1 MSSKLG
7 GQDNDF
13 APEPSILLKPS
24 HLCDDSG
31 VMKSLSR
38 FQAEQFSLKRVL
50 LLVAVVQLV
59 LAAAMFIYWRVYRD
73 EFFPYPIN
81 DDGSVTCEGNSLLVA
96 YGIRVPSPWTFT
108 GVGTDTLRLNGYPL
122 EPLRKEDGSEGLMPY
137 QADRIRTTKA
147 VLEEA
152 ENAYRASRNKQDGMR
167 AFAATME
174 PYLGGILLSLQ
185 LDVENEVLTADFGN
199 DIPEVT
205 VNFLHDPHWVE
216 PEGLIRS
223 RHYGTMREIISWMEL
238 AEDGVF
244 SFGTGHLELS
254 AATEDRLAYIQ
265 VLDVLESLPR
275 HERRPLTIDDVRFML
290 KDDDLFE
297 RFEPMINDYLLN
309 TPVSPNDVSR

>member
-1 MSSKLG
+1 
-7 GQDNDF
+7 
-13 APEPSILLKPS
+13 
-24 HLCDDSG
+24 
-31 VMKSLSR
+31 MKSLSR

-81 DDGSVTCEGNSLLVA
+81 HDGSVTCEGNSLLVA